1 MSTNEASEL
10 PVIPRGDVVYVVPCF
25 PPDLGGVERVAEQL
39 AMRVAARRRV
49 TVLTSASEEPDRTP
63 EPYPPTMTVRRLPTF
78 RLAQIPVMPRLA
90 PELLRTPRGALVHVH
105 VSQAYTPEVVW
116 LVAKA
121 TRRPYVAHFHLDV
134 APSTVLGPLF
144 TLYKK
149 VVLSRV
155 LRSATRVVV
164 LSEEQAELVE
174 RRHGVAR
181 RRISVIPNGVSPEF
195 LAVARRADLH
205 PGPLRLLFVGRL
217 SPQKNVPRLLRS
229 VARARSDVELA
240 VVGDGPDAPGISAL
254 VAELGLDNV
263 QLVGPRHGAAL
274 REWYAWADA
283 LVLTSEQEGMP
294 LVLLEAMAAGLP
306 IVATDV
312 PGVRATLGDAGL
324 IVPPEPAAIAAA
336 IDRLAAR
343 PELRSEL
350 ARKAR
355 ERGAAFQWDRVVEA
369 MEGLYQG
376 VAG

>member
-1 MSTNEASEL
+1 MSATDPSGL

-49 TVLTSASEEPDRTP
+49 TVLTSASEQPERAP
-63 EPYPPTMTVRRLPTF
+63 EPYPPTMAVRRLPTF
-78 RLAQIPVMPRLA
+78 RVAQIPFMPRLA
-90 PELLRTPRGALVHVH
+90 LELLRTPRGSLIHVH
-105 VSQAYTPEVVW
+105 VSQAYAPEVVW

-134 APSTVLGPLF
+134 APSTALGPLF
-144 TLYKK
+144 LLYKRL
-149 VVLSRV
+149 VLSRV
-155 LRSATRVVV
+155 LRAATRVVV
-164 LSEEQAELVE
+164 LSEEQAGLVE
-174 RRHGVAR
+174 RRHGVSR

-195 LAVARRADLH
+195 LAVAHRADLR

-229 VARARSDVELA
+229 VARVRSEVELA
-240 VVGDGPDAPGISAL
+240 VVGDGPDAGDIAAL
-254 VAELGLDNV
+254 VDELGLDNV
-263 QLVGPRHGAAL
+263 RLVGARHDAEL
-274 REWYAWADA
+274 REWYGWADA

-306 IVATDV
+306 VVATDV
-312 PGVRATLGDAGL
+312 PGVRTTLGDAGL
-324 IVPPEPAAIAAA
+324 IVPPEPDAIAGA
-336 IDRLAAR
+336 IDRLADR
-343 PELRSEL
+343 PELREEL
-350 ARKAR
+350 ARRSR
-355 ERGAAFQWDRVVEA
+355 ERGASFQWDRVVEA